1 MTILTSIILVAA
13 VVAIATFI
21 AYNVQKGT
29 KTLKEF
35 KADFDNNA
43 EVQELAD
50 LAKELY
56 NKDLRPVAPKTT
68 IKKKKSEFPIDK
80 PTKAD
85 KVTEQV
91 EAMKKVVEAHDT
103 LVEEITKISPEVV
116 EKVEEVLPE
125 VAPVQVET
133 VVEVAP
139 PTVEAVVETAKPVR
153 KKRKYYPKKK

>member
-1 MTILTSIILVAA
+1 MTILTSIILVL
-13 VVAIATFI
+13 VIVAGTAGL
-21 AYNVQKGT
+21 AYYMQRGT

-35 KADFDNNA
+35 KMDYDSNA

-68 IKKKKSEFPIDK
+68 IKKKKSEFPIDQ
-80 PTKAD
+80 PTKKD

-91 EAMKKVVEAHDT
+91 QAMKKVVEAHDT
-103 LVEEITKISPEVV
+103 LVEEINKISPEV
-116 EKVEEVLPE
+116 P
-125 VAPVQVET
+125 A
-133 VVEVAP
+133 A
-139 PTVEAVVETAKPVR
+139 VEAKPK

>member
-50 LAKELY
+50 LAK
-56 NKDLRPVAPKTT
+56 DLRPVVAKKTT
-68 IKKKKSEFPIDK
+68 EKLVKETKSEFPIDK
-80 PTKAD
+80 PK
-85 KVTEQV
+85 
-91 EAMKKVVEAHDT
+91 
-103 LVEEITKISPEVV
+103 
-116 EKVEEVLPE
+116 
-125 VAPVQVET
+125 
-133 VVEVAP
+133 
-139 PTVEAVVETAKPVR
+139 
-153 KKRKYYPKKK
+153 KKRKYYPKKKKE